1 MPQAFIPATD
11 GTGLADSDIRVG
23 GESSAGNGSPGHV
36 LDLIRRAGGLSRADI
51 IAETGLSRSTVAAR
65 LDTLQA
71 AGWISSGQTTSARGR
86 PPSHFHIRADAGA
99 LLVADA
105 GATGVRTAVTDLRG
119 HIGHELRLPL
129 DITVGPE
136 RWLAEVGGLFEE
148 LLENAGIAADFVRG
162 IGIAVPGPVDFAS
175 ATVVSPP
182 IMTGWDGY
190 PIRSWFTD
198 RFACPVLVDNDAN
211 AMTLGEHAT
220 NFADRDSLVMVKVA
234 TGVGAG
240 IIAHGLIYRGADGS
254 AGDIGHI
261 QISPPD
267 NPPTDESGPV
277 CRCGNTGCIEAYG
290 GGWALLRDLRAA
302 GRDVSTISDIARLL
316 EAGDPLAVSL
326 VRRAGRFIGV
336 ALSDVVSLLNPS
348 VVIVGGE
355 LAASAATLM
364 AGIRESI
371 YARSLPLATRR
382 LQIVPARL
390 GDRAGTVGLT
400 SMLADYIFDVRRVDA
415 ALA

>member
-1 MPQAFIPATD
+1 MQEVYVPAV
-11 GTGLADSDIRVG
+11 GEADP
-23 GESSAGNGSPGHV
+23 SAGNGSPGHV

-51 IAETGLSRSTVAAR
+51 IARTGLSRSTVAAR
-65 LDTLQA
+65 LDALQA
-71 AGWISSGQTTSARGR
+71 AGWISSGQTTTARGR
-86 PPSHFHIRADAGA
+86 PPSHFHIRSDGGA
-99 LLVADA
+99 LLIADA

-119 HIGHELRLPL
+119 QIGHESRIPL

-136 RWLAEVGGLFEE
+136 RWLAEVGRIFED
-148 LLENAGIAADFVRG
+148 LLEKTGIAADFVRG
-162 IGIAVPGPVDFAS
+162 IGVAVPGPVDFAS

-190 PIRSWFTD
+190 PIRSWFAD

-211 AMTLGEHAT
+211 AMTLGEHCT

-234 TGVGAG
+234 TGIGAG

-267 NPPTDESGPV
+267 NMPTDDSEPV
-277 CRCGNTGCIEAYG
+277 CRCGNTGCIEAYA

-302 GRDVSTISDIARLL
+302 GRQVSAISDIARLL
-316 EAGDPLAVSL
+316 ESGDPLAVSL

-364 AGIRESI
+364 AGIRESV

-400 SMLADYIFDVRRVDA
+400 SMLADHIFDIRRIDA
-415 ALA
+415 ALG